1 MLVTHSAITTEIGR
15 TMGSVSAIWQRIPV
29 AVRAILTGLLVLF
42 FGAFGWSVL
51 LFGSRKLTTSIPWAA
66 TPIFLVVGCLF
77 LWGFW
82 RYLAGAGWPRSSAEG
97 RRQNL
102 RGRGLPGS
110 VWAWA
115 LSAGVLAVIS
125 YVALVLVWGR
135 LIRLQPWTVP
145 DLSRYS
151 FLTVLCILLAA
162 AVEAGVVE
170 EASFRG
176 YMQAPIERR
185 YGPKVAI
192 VIVSLVFGF
201 VHLANGYHE
210 LTWLL
215 PYAIFGS
222 ILGTLAYL
230 TNSILPGVVLHTAGD
245 AVRFLF
251 VWRHGPNP
259 HELLIWQSGLDLS
272 FCVRLAIAVTF
283 GLAAIWAYRKLAT
296 VVRLESKSS

>member
-1 MLVTHSAITTEIGR
+1 MSSA
-15 TMGSVSAIWQRIPV
+15 SAIWRRIPV
-29 AVRAILTGLLVLF
+29 LVRAILTGLLVLF
-42 FGAFGWSVL
+42 FGAFGWSGL

-66 TPIFLVVGCLF
+66 APVFLVVGGLF

-82 RYLAGAGWPRSSAEG
+82 QYLAGAGWPRSTAEG

-102 RGRGLPGS
+102 RGRRLPGR

-151 FLTVLCILLAA
+151 FLTVLCLLLAA

-170 EASFRG
+170 EAAFRG

-185 YGPKVAI
+185 YGPRVAI
-192 VIVSLVFGF
+192 AIVSVVFGF
-201 VHLANGYHE
+201 IHLANGYHE

-215 PYAIFGS
+215 PYAIFGA

-230 TNSILPGVVLHTAGD
+230 TNSILPGVVLHAAGD
-245 AVRFLF
+245 AVRFLL
-251 VWRHGPNP
+251 VWRLGPNP
-259 HELLIWQSGLDLS
+259 QEPLIWQSGLDIS
-272 FCVRLAIAVTF
+272 FCVRLAVAVTF

-296 VVRLESKSS
+296 IVGHESKSS